1 MLFLKKLNLSRK
13 TLERMHLNLLE
24 MFLQLWLNYSIL
36 SISNKKRGDTKQ
48 MKRIKCE
55 LENMK
60 GKHVNIYTR
69 HYLFDSQN
77 LEAEAFI
84 PITDIGIG
92 FQYGNQNI
100 YIKENEVESYDIK
113 EDRII
118 INGKEMV
125 MMFIKTS

>member
-1 MLFLKKLNLSRK
+1 MRTNVLAIMVKLWYTINIKQKK
-13 TLERMHLNLLE
+13 
-24 MFLQLWLNYSIL
+24 
-36 SISNKKRGDTKQ
+36 GDTKQ

-125 MMFIKTS
+125 MMFIKAS

>member
-1 MLFLKKLNLSRK
+1 
-13 TLERMHLNLLE
+13 
-24 MFLQLWLNYSIL
+24 
-36 SISNKKRGDTKQ
+36 
-48 MKRIKCE
+48 
-55 LENMK
+55 MK
-60 GKHVNIYTR
+60 GKHVDIYTR
-69 HYLFDSQN
+69 NYLFDSQN

-84 PITDIGIG
+84 RITDIGIG
-92 FQYGNQNI
+92 VQYGNQNI

>member
-1 MLFLKKLNLSRK
+1 
-13 TLERMHLNLLE
+13 
-24 MFLQLWLNYSIL
+24 
-36 SISNKKRGDTKQ
+36 

-60 GKHVNIYTR
+60 GKHVDIYTR

-77 LEAEAFI
+77 LETKAFI
-84 PITDIGIG
+84 PVTDVGMG
-92 FQYGNQNI
+92 FQYGDQKI
-100 YIKENEVESYDIK
+100 YIKGNEVESYDIK

-125 MMFIKTS
+125 MMFIKAS

>member
-1 MLFLKKLNLSRK
+1 MKTYVLAIMVKLWYTVNIK
-13 TLERMHLNLLE
+13 
-24 MFLQLWLNYSIL
+24 QKGGI
-36 SISNKKRGDTKQ
+36 KQ

-100 YIKENEVESYDIK
+100 YIYKRK
-113 EDRII
+113 
-118 INGKEMV
+118 
-125 MMFIKTS
+125 

>member
-1 MLFLKKLNLSRK
+1 MVYYQYQTKK
-13 TLERMHLNLLE
+13 
-24 MFLQLWLNYSIL
+24 
-36 SISNKKRGDTKQ
+36 GDIKQ

-60 GKHVNIYTR
+60 GKHVDIYTR

-118 INGKEMV
+118 INGKEMI

>member
-1 MLFLKKLNLSRK
+1 
-13 TLERMHLNLLE
+13 
-24 MFLQLWLNYSIL
+24 
-36 SISNKKRGDTKQ
+36 

-60 GKHVNIYTR
+60 GKHVDIYTR

-92 FQYGNQNI
+92 FQCGDQKI

-118 INGKEMV
+118 INGQEMV
-125 MMFIKTS
+125 MMFIKAS